1 MELFIFWGNLQII
14 HKRIELASNLVCI
27 WVCLLKDPTSVLNS
41 NISHFFPVYGNAS
54 TFSVIRLFYVS
65 YLFILYMS
73 DTSNCILLH
82 NSSFFYFML
91 TPWIH
96 CLFWFWW
103 QQTLANN
110 EVIALDN
117 LKVLQTLVSPWRL
130 FILELEMSWFTV
142 NFYSWYQIFFDT
154 HIM

>member
-110 EVIALDN
+110 EVTSHLTSWKYCRHWYPHEGYLFWN
-117 LKVLQTLVSPWRL
+117 LKWAGLQ
-130 FILELEMSWFTV
+130 
-142 NFYSWYQIFFDT
+142 
-154 HIM
+154 